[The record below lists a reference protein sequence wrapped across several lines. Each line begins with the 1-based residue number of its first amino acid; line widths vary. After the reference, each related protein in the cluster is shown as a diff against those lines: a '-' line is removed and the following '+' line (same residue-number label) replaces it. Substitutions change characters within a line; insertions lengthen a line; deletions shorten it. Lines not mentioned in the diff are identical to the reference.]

1 MLSHPCSFRIENMT
15 TTGPTLNECPKIS
28 KTFTAFLKSLLALMP
43 NQSARDTSTNDLA
56 SANFEQSLDHHCQL
70 DKMEEKAFEMF
81 SHHIDDHKMKKLL
94 SVARGIDIN

>member
-56 SANFEQSLDHHCQL
+56 SANFEKSLDLLNKL
-70 DKMEEKAFEMF
+70 DEKAFQRHRMTRNFLRWCQLITQRE
-81 SHHIDDHKMKKLL
+81 
-94 SVARGIDIN
+94 